1 MATFRLQVVSMDG
14 LEYDGEVQRVKLR
27 TIHGDLAILARH
39 MNYVTAIGMGTA
51 TVVMEDGTERKAA
64 CIGGMLSMMN
74 NHCRLIPTTWEWGE
88 DIDVARAMEAK
99 KRAEEKLA
107 HDNLDEISRVK
118 AERDRTDVRSLFLL
132 ICDHLIR
139 ECHSCSERIS
149 LSPCFLT

>member
-74 NHCRLIPTTWEWGE
+74 NHCRVIPTTWEWGDE
-88 DIDVARAMEAK
+88 IDLERAMDAK
-99 KRAEEKLA
+99 RRAEEKLQES
-107 HDNLDEISRVK
+107 NLELVQRVN
-118 AERDRTDVRSLFLL
+118 AEAKLYRALVRIGSAKK
-132 ICDHLIR
+132 
-139 ECHSCSERIS
+139 
-149 LSPCFLT
+149 